1 MSLLSTIQQSAG
13 ALQVNQIGLQV
24 VGNNI
29 ANANTPGY
37 IRQQLQQVSA
47 GAVREGNL
55 IKGFGVRADGIIQI
69 VDQALVERMYNA
81 QTSLSG
87 SETLDKA
94 YSQLEELTTDL
105 DNSGLNRQLSLFNNA
120 LLELSAQ
127 PNDSSLRDFVVLQ
140 GETLAK
146 NIRKTREDAVERRE
160 LWNGELDDIAQQ
172 INRLTERVAK
182 LNLEIATIEGGGL
195 LRSDATGLRDQR
207 YTDLEELAKL
217 VDINVQE
224 QENGTVSVFVGGDYL
239 ISNGVRREVYTAYDP
254 DREGSEVRIVETDS
268 PLQSS
273 SGRLAAA
280 ITARDQ
286 IFGDYIDNLDNV
298 ATALIRGV
306 NEVHS
311 QGQGR
316 RGHTQLLS
324 SAAVA
329 AGVPLVDAG
338 FPWAPRNGSFD
349 IKIVDLQGQTISEHR
364 ISVRALGQVTDST
377 IDSIAAEIDAID
389 GVTASITSAGR
400 LEILSDSPAAEFT
413 FSEDTSGFLA
423 AIGLNTF
430 FTGESAY
437 DINVNSALISD
448 SDLLAVSR
456 GGVGQDTDV
465 LTELVDLVDRPLQ
478 HLSGDSVRMMYE
490 DSVASLAQKINIQAS
505 ATEGLR
511 NLHATLQSQHLAISG
526 VNIDEESIKMIGYQR
541 AFQASS
547 RVIATANEMLELLV
561 TL

>member
-1 MSLLSTIQQSAG
+1 M
-13 ALQVNQIGLQV
+13 
-24 VGNNI
+24 
-29 ANANTPGY
+29 
-37 IRQQLQQVSA
+37 QQVSA

-55 IKGFGVRADGIIQI
+55 IKGFGVRADGIVQI
-69 VDQALVERMYNA
+69 VDKALVERMYNA

-87 SETLDKA
+87 SQTLDRA

-105 DNSGLNRQLSLFNNA
+105 DNSGLNRQFSLFNNA

-127 PNDSSLRDFVVLQ
+127 PNDTSLRDFVVLQ

-146 NIRKTREDAVERRE
+146 NIRQTRDDAVERRE
-160 LWNGELDDIAQQ
+160 LWNGELDDISNQ
-172 INRLTERVAK
+172 INRLTERIAK

-207 YTDLEELAKL
+207 YTDLEELSKL
-217 VDINVQE
+217 VNIYVQE

-254 DREGSEVRIVETDS
+254 DREGNEVRIIETDS

-316 RGHTQLLS
+316 RGHSDVLS
-324 SAAVA
+324 SVAVA
-329 AGVPLVDAG
+329 SGVPLADAG

-349 IKIVDLQGQTISEHR
+349 IKIVDLEGQTISEHR

-377 IDSIAAEIDAID
+377 IDSIAAEINAID
-389 GVTASITSAGR
+389 GVTASITSGGR
-400 LEILSDSPAAEFT
+400 LEILSDSPTAEFT
-413 FSEDTSGFLA
+413 FAEDTSGFLA
-423 AIGLNTF
+423 AIGVNTF
-430 FTGESAY
+430 FTGEAAY
-437 DINVNSALISD
+437 DISVNAALTAD
-448 SDLLAVSR
+448 SGLLAVSR
-456 GGVGQDTDV
+456 GGVGSDTDV
-465 LTELVDLVDRPLQ
+465 LTDLVDLVDRPLQ
-478 HLSGDSVRMMYE
+478 HLSGESVRMMYE
-490 DSVASLAQKINIQAS
+490 DSVASLAQKINIQSS

-547 RVIATANEMLELLV
+547 RVIATANEMLEILV
-561 TL
+561 AL